1 MWTTFAAISGGASAG
16 LTGLIFIVVGLRF
29 DTIAVSQEHRSRAA
43 QALILFMTST
53 VIAILIAIP
62 QPMRALGGEMLMAF
76 LLSSTVLKA
85 LDSEAKQ
92 MQKTLPSLTLMIGLV
107 AFAATLGTSGLLLL
121 LGFLWG
127 MYLYVPSALLAL
139 LLGALAGWT
148 FLTKAGVNRSETAAD
163 TSGT

>member
-1 MWTTFAAISGGASAG
+1 
-16 LTGLIFIVVGLRF
+16 
-29 DTIAVSQEHRSRAA
+29 
-43 QALILFMTST
+43 MTST

-62 QPMRALGGEMLMAF
+62 QPMRALGGEMFMAF
-76 LLSSTVLKA
+76 LLSSTV
-85 LDSEAKQ
+85 
-92 MQKTLPSLTLMIGLV
+92 
-107 AFAATLGTSGLLLL
+107 LLLL

-139 LLGALAGWT
+139 LLGALAGWS

>member
-1 MWTTFAAISGGASAG
+1 
-16 LTGLIFIVVGLRF
+16 
-29 DTIAVSQEHRSRAA
+29 
-43 QALILFMTST
+43 MTST

-148 FLTKAGVNRSETAAD
+148 FLTKAGVNRSQTAAD